1 MAPKYPLE
9 LDVFTVPHNRMKA
22 LVQQYCEMLT
32 LTNFSSACEVMQL
45 LKQLGTTFNE
55 FKEHETIENKYIMQK
70 LQHKMQQ
77 LSITNNAVCNCHK
90 DYKLSQMLQ
99 LLEDGL
105 SKCSKTDQDRLNY
118 GLKLRMALDDFTKDF
133 IPHMQEEE
141 EILQPLLVEHFS
153 YEELKEIQMEVL
165 DHHTYLQDHQE
176 HVAELYQT
184 LLQGNFYEGKDSKE
198 KELCDA
204 DKESKEK
211 MSDAELCVEYQL
223 PDEVWLQI
231 FSFLT
236 PLELMYCSRMS
247 VNWNRLTMD
256 PSLWT
261 LLNPTYW
268 AKGFWTFQCNGILL
282 EEATVS
288 GMCLQSN
295 IQFDEDADIDESSNT
310 SSKYFIERNFMSS
323 LSRSPFLDR
332 VGPGVLKL
340 DLAYSHGLTDDM
352 LRVFLSHCPN
362 LEFLDI
368 SQTKISDKAFK
379 SLGENGCGYKL
390 QHLDFTG
397 CVNIT
402 DKTLKK
408 ISLVIG
414 NPTFNRESF
423 PILKLKNTSDVNS
436 CPLMSSKFDLPTRN
450 SSEFLSLKN
459 CDAILPDCCIGCNIS
474 TLSCPLSANK
484 YIVRNNRDNLRQS
497 LRTAN
502 SLKKLRNE
510 LMSYNDFLTCD
521 RTLTLG
527 NTLVNGKTTSV
538 KKPSKGLTYL
548 NLSGCYHITNEG
560 LRALSTFG
568 KLSNLTYLDLSGC
581 LRVSGD
587 VLEKLVESCPKLEH
601 QFLFYCDNIS
611 NDPYEY
617 TASGCQNLQ
626 CTNRVCCRNGE

>member
-1 MAPKYPLE
+1 M
-9 LDVFTVPHNRMKA
+9 N
-22 LVQQYCEMLT
+22 QLT

-70 LQHKMQQ
+70 LQHKLQQ
-77 LSITNNAVCNCHK
+77 LSITNNVVCNCHK

-153 YEELKEIQMEVL
+153 YEELKEIQTQVI
-165 DHHTYLQDHQE
+165 DHHTHLQE
-176 HVAELYQT
+176 HKVYVAELYQS
-184 LLQGNFYEGKDSKE
+184 LLHDNFYGDTESKMEETEE
-198 KELCDA
+198 KEEKEICDK
-204 DKESKEK
+204 KET
-211 MSDAELCVEYQL
+211 LVPVESQL

-231 FSFLT
+231 FSFLN
-236 PLELMYCSRMS
+236 PLELMYCSKMS

-261 LLNPTYW
+261 VMNPTYW
-268 AKGFWTFQCNGILL
+268 ARGFWTFKSNDNLL
-282 EEATVS
+282 EEVTLS
-288 GMCLQSN
+288 GVCPRTA
-295 IQFDEDADIDESSNT
+295 IQFDEDADIDESANA
-310 SSKYFIERNFMSS
+310 SSKYFTERKFIAS
-323 LSRSPFLDR
+323 LSESPFLER
-332 VGPGVLKL
+332 IGHGVQKL
-340 DLAYSHGLTDDM
+340 DLAYCHGVTDDV
-352 LRVFLSHCPN
+352 LREFLSFCPN

-397 CVNIT
+397 CINIT

-408 ISLVIG
+408 ISLVVG
-414 NPTFNRESF
+414 NPVFNSKSF
-423 PILKLKNTSDVNS
+423 PILKLKTSSEIES
-436 CPLMSSKFDLPTRN
+436 CPFVSSQCGMQN
-450 SSEFLSLKN
+450 KN
-459 CDAILPDCCIGCNIS
+459 CSELRPFNIGDDLLPDCCIGCNIP
-474 TLSCPLSANK
+474 TVSCPLNANK
-484 YIVRNNRDNLRQS
+484 YENVVMNNRDNLRQT
-497 LRTAN
+497 LRTSN
-502 SLKKLRNE
+502 SLKKLHNE
-510 LMSYNDFLTCD
+510 FMSFSDFLTCD
-521 RTLTLG
+521 RTLT
-527 NTLVNGKTTSV
+527 KI
-538 KKPSKGLTYL
+538 KPQSCQEQSRGLTYL
-548 NLSGCYHITNEG
+548 NLSGCFHITNEG
-560 LRALSTFG
+560 LRALSIYG

-581 LRVSGD
+581 LQVSGD
-587 VLEKLVESCPKLEH
+587 VLEKLVESCPKLQHEN
-601 QFLFYCDNIS
+601 LFYCDNIS

-626 CTNRVCCRNGE
+626 CSNRVCCRNGE